1 MKRLDETTRRGVLA
15 AGGILAV
22 GGVTAV
28 GVSGLSNDDGQDGA
42 APATVRSATATT
54 ALGLDLAGLPVMGSM
69 DAPVDLYY
77 YTDYQCP
84 FCGRFESETLPEL
97 LENEVSDGEVRLVFV
112 SYPYIGPASRTA
124 AIVDRCVWRQVREND
139 PAAWWDWHTTLFDE
153 QGQPNSGWASR
164 ERLFEFAG
172 GVDGVDATAVEDCVA
187 ANETEVADAVA
198 ADVEQAGE
206 FGVDATPSFVVA
218 NRQTERA
225 GRIVGAQPY
234 TRFQDAFERIRDA

>member
-1 MKRLDETTRRGVLA
+1 MTRLDETTRRGVLA

-22 GGVTAV
+22 TGVTAV
-28 GVSGLSNDDGQDGA
+28 GVAEFSDDDGRESA
-42 APATVRSATATT
+42 APAPIRASTATT
-54 ALGLDLAGLPVMGSM
+54 SLGLDLTGLPVMGSM

-84 FCGRFESETLPEL
+84 FCGQFEADTLPEL
-97 LENEVSDGEVRLVFV
+97 LANEVSDGDVRLVFV

-124 AIVDRCVWRQVREND
+124 AIVDRCVWRQVRADD
-139 PAAWWDWHTTLFDE
+139 PTVWWDWHTTLFDE

-164 ERLFEFAG
+164 EKLFGFAER
-172 GVDGVDATAVEDCVA
+172 VDGVDATAVEDCVA
-187 ANETEVADAVA
+187 ANEDEVADAVA

-206 FGVDATPSFVVA
+206 YGVSASPSFVVA

-234 TRFQDAFERIRDA
+234 ARFQDAFDRIRDA

>member
-1 MKRLDETTRRGVLA
+1 MTRLDETTRRGVLA

-22 GGVTAV
+22 TGVTAV
-28 GVSGLSNDDGQDGA
+28 GVSTFSDDDGHGGA
-42 APATVRSATATT
+42 APATVRASTATT
-54 ALGLDLAGLPVMGSM
+54 SLGLDLTGLPVMGSM

-84 FCGRFESETLPEL
+84 FCGQFEADTLPEL
-97 LENEVSDGEVRLVFV
+97 LANEVSDGDVRLVFV

-124 AIVDRCVWRQVREND
+124 AIVDRCVWRQVRADD
-139 PAAWWDWHTTLFDE
+139 PTVWWDWHTTLFDE

-164 ERLFEFAG
+164 EKLFGFAER
-172 GVDGVDATAVEDCVA
+172 VDGVDATAVEDCVA
-187 ANETEVADAVA
+187 ANEDEVADAVA

-206 FGVDATPSFVVA
+206 YGVSASPSFVVA

-234 TRFQDAFERIRDA
+234 ARFQDAFDRIRDA